1 MSIQSFFSLLGGLA
15 LFLYGMQMMST
26 NLEAAAGSRMKQILE
41 RLTANRFL
49 GVIVGAGIT
58 AIIQSSS
65 ATTVMVVGFVNS
77 QLMTLKQAVWIIMG
91 ANIGT
96 TVTGQL
102 IALDIGAIAP
112 LIAFAGVA
120 LILFVK
126 QKKVQFAGGIIAGL
140 GILFLGM
147 GMMSAAMIP
156 LRDSQHFVNLMTKFS
171 NPFLGILA
179 GAAFTA
185 IIQSS
190 SASVGILQALA
201 VSGLIGLDS
210 AVFVLFGQNIGT
222 CITAVLAS
230 IGANRD
236 AKRTTLIHLIFNV
249 IGTTVFTLI
258 CLVSPFTQWMASFT
272 PDNPA
277 AQIANV
283 HTLFNI
289 VTTLLLLPF
298 GTQLA
303 RISEK
308 LLPDKPQKTTDEE
321 RWFED
326 LLASE
331 HVLGVS
337 VIARKQLNEDIGQML
352 ALAAAN
358 VETSFLAFEH
368 RDEDELEQIQKRE
381 EEIDLYNAQ
390 LSRRI
395 SRVLAV
401 ENSPSEVNALN
412 RMFSIIGN
420 VERIGDHATNIA
432 GYARTMMERRL
443 ELSSQASVELADMRT
458 SCMRAVN
465 LICSA
470 CCVDFTFA
478 PEQESPDKRGSLTE
492 HDAPAEHISL
502 PQHASLLEQALLLEQ
517 DIDSRTARYR
527 SNQIERMRKGKC
539 HVETSILYSEIL
551 TDYERIGDH
560 AFNIA
565 QALDKLDEN

>member
-1 MSIQSFFSLLGGLA
+1 MSIHSFFSLLGGLA
-15 LFLYGMQMMST
+15 LFLYGMQMMSSG
-26 NLEAAAGSRMKQILE
+26 LEAAAGSKMKLILE

-49 GVIVGAGIT
+49 GVFVGAGIT

-120 LILFVK
+120 LILFVN

-289 VTTLLLLPF
+289 ITTLLLLPF

-337 VIARKQLNEDIGQML
+337 VIARKQLNEDISRML
-352 ALAAAN
+352 ALAASN

-368 RDEDELEQIQKRE
+368 RDEYELEQIQKRE

-458 SCMRAVN
+458 SCMRAVH